1 MPVSEDGN
9 VILSIAVLLNVLSPS
24 VVRFVGNV
32 TFLNLMAERNVAFVL
47 VIWFG
52 IMALTRYLQFKN
64 ALFRLPKPVKYCNSL
79 NDVMLLFPWN
89 LVPRGFPRDC
99 ICIQYG
105 DQDIP

>member
-1 MPVSEDGN
+1 MVVSVDGS
-9 VILSIAVLLNVLSPS
+9 VRLSTAVLLKVLSPI
-24 VVRFVGNV
+24 VVRLVGNV
-32 TFLNLMAERNVAFVL
+32 TFFNLVAERNVAFVL

-52 IMALTRYLQFKN
+52 IIALTRYLQFKN

-99 ICIQYG
+99 IPRHFYRHI
-105 DQDIP
+105 